1 MDLAKLVD
9 LKERIAIAEPFTFD
23 ERIFVLDCINKAAA
37 AVDEGVA
44 EKHSPPNYL
53 GRIDALW
60 AALSLDAGG
69 EGLCAAPFGDMTL
82 PLIAADRARLKQII
96 PAAKRIAT
104 MFGKPVRLAKFT
116 KREDVEIYQP

>member
-1 MDLAKLVD
+1 MDRANLID
-9 LKERIAIAEPFTFD
+9 LKERVALADEFSFD
-23 ERIFVLDCINKAAA
+23 ERMFVLACINKHAA

-44 EKHSPPNYL
+44 EKHAPSNYL

-69 EGLCAAPFGDMTL
+69 EGLCAAPFGEMTL

>member
-1 MDLAKLVD
+1 MDRAKLVD

-23 ERIFVLDCINKAAA
+23 ERMFVLACINEA
-37 AVDEGVA
+37 DERERLT
-44 EKHSPPNYL
+44 EKVSPPNYL

-116 KREDVEIYQP
+116 MREDIEIYQP